1 MNPNID
7 TEQIM
12 EAKDILGDAFGQLV
26 EGYVH
31 DTQVILAEIDVARAS
46 NCNEEIRQQV
56 HTLKSSSFQVGA
68 KQVQSTSE
76 EIEAYL
82 KKNSDHLNDMDS
94 QFDIDAKIIQLRQN
108 FADYQDEIK
117 NHL

>member
-1 MNPNID
+1 MNDHLDI
-7 TEQIM
+7 EQIK

-26 EGYVH
+26 EGYIH

-46 NCNEEIRQQV
+46 HHNEKIKQQV

-68 KQVQSTSE
+68 KQVQSASE

-82 KKNSDHLNDMDS
+82 KKNSDHLNDMAS
-94 QFDIDAKIIQLRQN
+94 QFDIDTKIIQLRQN

-117 NHL
+117 KHL